1 MTTEGEN
8 LTCNKE
14 FNVWLFFF
22 YNFLEQVLHIFPQFM
37 RIRIVS
43 TPKAKV
49 KVE

>member
-1 MTTEGEN
+1 MTTEGET
-8 LTCNKE
+8 LICNKE
-14 FNVWLFFF
+14 FNEWLFF
-22 YNFLEQVLHIFPQFM
+22 YNFLQQVLHIFSQFM